1 MPSYRSIR
9 LRKGDGTVRLI
20 SAPSAALEA
29 AQRAVLAILGPAA
42 HLHSAAHGFVEGRS
56 IVTNALPHVGRAV
69 VVRLDIAGFFHAI
82 TINRVIGAIVSLGF
96 SRKQAM
102 AWSLVCT
109 QSVPG
114 KGRVLPQGACTSP
127 ILSNVVC
134 IGLDCLIHR
143 LCMAKG
149 FAYTRYADDITFS
162 GDDVQSWPA
171 LLGCIESAVAKH
183 GFTVNRAKTKVMLSH
198 CKQSTAGVVVNQ
210 RPNVDRKTRK
220 RVRAALHQNP
230 TGDPATLGM
239 QAHIEHVRKGTR

>member
-29 AQRAVLAILGPAA
+29 AQRAILGRLEGAA

-69 VVRLDIAGFFHAI
+69 VIRLDLSGFFHSI
-82 TINRVIGAIVSLGF
+82 KINRVRGIIRVLGF
-96 SRKQAM
+96 TEKQARE
-102 AWSLVCT
+102 WSLVCT

-114 KGRVLPQGACTSP
+114 KGRCLPQGACTSP
-127 ILSNVVC
+127 LLSNLAC
-134 IGLDCLIHR
+134 IGLDSSIHR
-143 LCMAKG
+143 LCIQRR
-149 FAYTRYADDITFS
+149 FAYTRYADDITIS
-162 GDDVQSWPA
+162 GDDVASWQE
-171 LLGCIESAVAKH
+171 LLGLTESAVVTH
-183 GFTVNRAKTKVMLSH
+183 GFTVNRAKTKVMLAH

-210 RPNVDRKTRK
+210 RPNVDRRTRK
-220 RVRAALHQNP
+220 RIRAALHQNP